1 MAGEEF
7 NTCKVCGIGK
17 MRPTGGAATS
27 ADPETNRVTDDYRE
41 YKCDNCGNPQGGKA
55 RVLQVDEQVEM
66 GESTSTTT
74 SSPAATATAQ
84 EAGAEAVEE
93 AAEEEEEEDATENS
107 NRNNVKD
114 DDDDEDDSRGSN
126 NNDMM
131 PTASN
136 TSSPS

>member
-27 ADPETNRVTDDYRE
+27 ADPETNRVTGDYRE

-74 SSPAATATAQ
+74 SSPSATAAAQ

-93 AAEEEEEEDATENS
+93 AAEEEDATEN
-107 NRNNVKD
+107 NNKNNVKD
-114 DDDDEDDSRGSN
+114 DDDDDDSKDSN

>member
-1 MAGEEF
+1 MAREEF

-55 RVLQVDEQVEM
+55 KVLQVNEQVEM

-74 SSPAATATAQ
+74 SSPAATAAAQ

-93 AAEEEEEEDATENS
+93 AAEEEDATEN
-107 NRNNVKD
+107 NNKNNVKD
-114 DDDDEDDSRGSN
+114 DDDDDDSKDSN

>member
-1 MAGEEF
+1 MAREEL

-27 ADPETNRVTDDYRE
+27 ADLETNRVTGDYQE

-55 RVLQVDEQVEM
+55 KVLQVNEQVEM

-74 SSPAATATAQ
+74 SSPAATAAAQ

-93 AAEEEEEEDATENS
+93 AAEEEEDATENS
-107 NRNNVKD
+107 NKNNVKAD
-114 DDDDEDDSRGSN
+114 DDDDDDSKGSN

>member
-1 MAGEEF
+1 MAREEF

-17 MRPTGGAATS
+17 MMPTGGAATS
-27 ADPETNRVTDDYRE
+27 ADPETNRVTGDYRE
-41 YKCDNCGNPQGGKA
+41 YKCDNCGNPQGGKTK
-55 RVLQVDEQVEM
+55 VLQVNEQVEM

-74 SSPAATATAQ
+74 SSPAAIEAAQ

-93 AAEEEEEEDATENS
+93 AAEEEGATEN
-107 NRNNVKD
+107 NNKNNVKD
-114 DDDDEDDSRGSN
+114 DDDDDSKDSN

>member
-55 RVLQVDEQVEM
+55 KVLQVNEQVEM

-74 SSPAATATAQ
+74 SSPAATAAAQ

-93 AAEEEEEEDATENS
+93 AAEEEEEEEDATEN
-107 NRNNVKD
+107 NNKNNVKD
-114 DDDDEDDSRGSN
+114 DDDDDNKGSN

>member
-1 MAGEEF
+1 MVREEF

-27 ADPETNRVTDDYRE
+27 ADPETNRVTGDYRE

-55 RVLQVDEQVEM
+55 KVLQVNEQVEM

-74 SSPAATATAQ
+74 SSPAAIEAAQ

-93 AAEEEEEEDATENS
+93 AAEEEGATENK
-107 NRNNVKD
+107 NKNNVKD
-114 DDDDEDDSRGSN
+114 DDDDDSKDSN